1 MNMDIDKKM
10 DMDKNTRTHTWARR
24 QLFNFNTY
32 FLPGK
37 SGDYFLSYS
46 SCPHCKQKKISHCK
60 QVTLLV
66 NGELSGLITPG
77 KGYR

>member
-1 MNMDIDKKM
+1 MDTDTDIDLDIERDIDMKMNMDIDKKM

-46 SCPHCKQKKISHCK
+46 SCPHCKPKKN
-60 QVTLLV
+60 VTL
-66 NGELSGLITPG
+66 
-77 KGYR
+77 